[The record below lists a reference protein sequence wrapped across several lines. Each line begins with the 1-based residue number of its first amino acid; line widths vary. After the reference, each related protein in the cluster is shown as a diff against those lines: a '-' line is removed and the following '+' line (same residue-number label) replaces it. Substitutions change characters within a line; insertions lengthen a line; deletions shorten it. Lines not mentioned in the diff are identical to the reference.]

1 MEDFPEEV
9 RPRRPVQPPWLS
21 LYIQCKR
28 FNCLLVEGGLLD
40 QPVEAWQS
48 VMAAGETYESWL
60 SERREQQSNVEMTD
74 ALLRKSLGMG

>member
-1 MEDFPEEV
+1 M
-9 RPRRPVQPPWLS
+9 RPRRPVQPAWLS

-48 VMAAGETYESWL
+48 VMAAGETYEAWL
-60 SERREQQSNVEMTD
+60 TERREQQNNVEMTD
-74 ALLRKSLGMG
+74 ALLRKSLGL

>member
-1 MEDFPEEV
+1 M
-9 RPRRPVQPPWLS
+9 RPRRPVQPAWLS

-48 VMAAGETYESWL
+48 VMAAGETYEAWL
-60 SERREQQSNVEMTD
+60 TERREQQSNVEMTD
-74 ALLRKSLGMG
+74 ALLRKSLGL

>member
-1 MEDFPEEV
+1 MDEFPEEA
-9 RPRRPVQPPWLS
+9 RPKRPVQPPWLS

-48 VMAAGETYESWL
+48 VTASGEAYEAWL
-60 SERREQQSNVEMTD
+60 TERREQQSNVEMTD
-74 ALLRKSLGMG
+74 ALLKRSLGLR